1 MRPTQTQFRSHIF
14 FADRVK
20 GVHEETGRP
29 AVLVDGG
36 KVWAIRSEELRLA
49 RAPAAPLVTAPAPV
63 PAAATAVATA
73 LAPVCPPTTSTNPLQ
88 WLSAPLPKVVDD
100 DEKGQQVCNGSCGRP
115 GCQHTVVCKGGN
127 NRNKSMKK

>member
-1 MRPTQTQFRSHIF
+1 
-14 FADRVK
+14 
-20 GVHEETGRP
+20 
-29 AVLVDGG
+29 VLVDGG

-63 PAAATAVATA
+63 PVAATAAATA

-88 WLSAPLPKVVDD
+88 WLSGVLPKPIDD

-115 GCQHTVVCKGGN
+115 GCQHTVVSKERKAR
-127 NRNKSMKK
+127 NRSMKA